1 MENQTNNKSIIQNLN
16 RIEKMKTNKT
26 STMLSKASRLVGL
39 FLVLGVLMG
48 LSSSDVFA
56 QVPPANTTIGNQA
69 SATYT
74 DGGGNSR
81 SVTSN
86 TVETVVQQVYAV
98 DISDGLTKT
107 VSDGGQVQYP
117 HIITNNGN
125 GPDSFT
131 ISATDSVA
139 GTDIFDFDNIV
150 IYPDADLDGVPDN
163 FSAITT
169 TPTVPAGGSF
179 GIVIVVTAPAT
190 NDDGENGIIN
200 VEATSTGD
208 TNVSDTAEDEAIV
221 RDGAVIDVQKSFS
234 QSTAS
239 AGETISVTF
248 RFSNNGNAAATNLDV
263 RDPLPLNM
271 TYVTGTGRWSG
282 SGTTALGDN
291 AGSGD
296 DPSGITYEFD
306 NSAAQDSILAIIA
319 NLGAGQSGT
328 LTFDVLIG
336 SVSGTT
342 LSNTAEFRYDSESFV
357 NTNTATV
364 TVGDSYDVII
374 DPGLTTVGVD
384 TVQLPAVS
392 QGSQVEFVNSFR
404 NNGTTTDV
412 FNLTISEVVGSE
424 YPTGTTFVLL
434 KSDGAGG
441 ALNPFTDT
449 NNDGIPDTG
458 PVAAGADI
466 EVILQVNL
474 PASADDSGPFVIAK
488 TATSINDAT
497 KSATLFDE
505 LLGITANSVDLTNN
519 RPVGGVNVPGEGL
532 GAGGVGAPDST
543 ISTDPGNTIRFDLVV
558 NNTSTTNS
566 DSYDISLSGGTIPAS
581 WSVVFKD
588 PNNGNSI
595 ITNTGSIAAGGN
607 KEITAEIVIPAGFAP
622 GNYDALFEVLSPTS
636 GATDD
641 IRDRVTVNTDRNIS
655 LVANQNGQIF
665 PGGSKEYAHTLR
677 IDSNVDEND
686 SGTSNPSSFRVSV
699 ANSEASGFTAIV
711 YWDKDNSGDIS
722 TGDSVLTNA
731 GGTIGDLDVT
741 SIGSLSFGDE
751 VNFVIKVTAGTG
763 VKDGVTN
770 TTTITITDNNGQVS
784 SVANADITKVVAGL
798 LVLEKTQASDTTGFL
813 NGAGTDPF
821 SIDPLTAA
829 PGDSVYYKI
838 VITNNGAA
846 TVDDVEIVDT
856 TPSYTVMRGT
866 VVVFGDIDPG
876 GVDPAITEPGDGNAG
891 AIRVEALDLAPYETF
906 TIIFKVK
913 LNE

>member
-1 MENQTNNKSIIQNLN
+1 
-16 RIEKMKTNKT
+16 MKTNKQ
-26 STMLSKASRLVGL
+26 STMHSKALRLVGL

-48 LSSSDVFA
+48 LSSTDVFA

-131 ISATDSVA
+131 ISATDSTG
-139 GTDIFDFDNIV
+139 GTDIFDFDNISV
-150 IYPDADLDGVPDN
+150 YPDADLDGVPDN
-163 FSAITT
+163 FTVIST
-169 TPTVPAGGSF
+169 TPTIAAGGSF

-190 NDDGENGIIN
+190 EDDGDNAILK
-200 VEATSTGD
+200 VKATSTGS
-208 TNVSDTAEDEAIV
+208 TSVSDSAQDEAFI

-234 QSTAS
+234 QSTAN
-239 AGETISVTF
+239 AGETIKVTF

-282 SGTTALGDN
+282 SGTTVLGDV

-306 NSAAQDSILAIIA
+306 GTASQDSILAIIA

-342 LSNTAEFRYDSESFV
+342 LSNTAQFRYDSETFV
-357 NTNTATV
+357 NTNTARV

-374 DPGLTTVGVD
+374 DPDLVTVGAD
-384 TVQLPAVS
+384 TVQKAAVS

-412 FNLTISEVVGSE
+412 FNLTISQIADSL

-434 KSDGAGG
+434 KSDGSGG

-458 PVAAGADI
+458 PVSAGADI

-474 PASADDSGPFVIAK
+474 PASAGGSGPFVIAK
-488 TATSINDAT
+488 TATSINDVT
-497 KSATLFDE
+497 KSATIYDMLN
-505 LLGITANSVDLTNN
+505 GITSNSVDLTNN
-519 RPVGGVNVPGEGL
+519 RVVGGVNVPGEGAGPDGG
-532 GAGGVGAPDST
+532 GAADST
-543 ISTDPGNTIRFDLVV
+543 ITTDPGNTVRFSLIV
-558 NNTSTTNS
+558 NNTSSTNS
-566 DSYDISLSGGTIPAS
+566 DSYDISLSGGSIPAS

-607 KEITAEIVIPAGFAP
+607 KEITAEIIIPAGFSP
-622 GNYDALFEVLSPTS
+622 GDYNAEINVLSPTS
-636 GATDD
+636 GASDT
-641 IRDRVTVNTDRNIS
+641 IRDRVTVSTDRNIS

-699 ANSEASGFTAIV
+699 ANSQASGFTAIV
-711 YWDKDNSGDIS
+711 YWDKDNSGNIS
-722 TGDSVLTNA
+722 SGDSVLTTA
-731 GGTIGDLDVT
+731 GGTAGSLDVP
-741 SIGSLSFGDE
+741 SFGSLSFGDE
-751 VNFVIKVTAGTG
+751 INFVIKVTAGTG

-770 TTTITITDNNGQVS
+770 TTTITITDNNTQVS
-784 SVANADITKVVAGL
+784 AVANADITKVVAGL
-798 LVLEKTQASDTTGFL
+798 LVLEKSQASDTTGFL
-813 NGAGTDPF
+813 NGLGTDNF

-856 TPSYTVMRGT
+856 TPSYTVIRGS

-876 GVDPAITEPGDGNAG
+876 GDDPAITEPGDGNAG
-891 AIRVEALDLAPYETF
+891 AIRVEAADLAPYESF

>member
-1 MENQTNNKSIIQNLN
+1 
-16 RIEKMKTNKT
+16 MKTNKT
-26 STMLSKASRLVGL
+26 STMLNKTSRLVGL
-39 FLVLGVLMG
+39 FLVLGILMG
-48 LSSSDVFA
+48 LSSMDVFA

-131 ISATDSVA
+131 ITATDSTG

-150 IYPDADLDGVPDN
+150 IYPDADLDGVPDS
-163 FSAITT
+163 FTAIST

-190 NDDGENGIIN
+190 EDDGDNAILN
-200 VEATSTGD
+200 VTATSTG
-208 TNVSDTAEDEAIV
+208 NGSVSDSAQDEAVI

-234 QSTAS
+234 KSTAS
-239 AGETISVTF
+239 AGETIKVTF

-271 TYVTGTGRWSG
+271 TYVTGTGLWSG
-282 SGTTALGDN
+282 SGTTLGDA

-306 NSAAQDSILAIIA
+306 GTASQDSVLAIIA

-342 LSNTAEFRYDSESFV
+342 LSNTAQFRYDSETFV
-357 NTNTATV
+357 NTNTAKV
-364 TVGDSYDVII
+364 TIGDSYDVII
-374 DPGLTTVGVD
+374 DPGVVTDSPD
-384 TVQLPAVS
+384 TVAITAKP
-392 QGSQVEFVNSFR
+392 QGSQIEFVNAFI

-412 FNLTISEVVGSE
+412 FNLTISEVSGSE

-434 KSDGAGG
+434 KSDGSGG

-458 PVAAGADI
+458 PVSAGGTI
-466 EVILQVNL
+466 QVILQVNL
-474 PASADDSGPFVIAK
+474 PASADDSGPFVISK
-488 TATSINDAT
+488 TATSINDVT
-497 KSATLFDE
+497 KSATLFDK
-505 LLGITANSVDLTNN
+505 LDGITANSVDLTNN
-519 RPVGGVNVPGEGL
+519 RVAAPGVPGF
-532 GAGGVGAPDST
+532 GAGPGGVGAPDST
-543 ISTDPGNTIRFDLVV
+543 ISTDPGNTVRFTLIV

-566 DSYDISLSGGTIPAS
+566 DSYDISLNGGSIPAS

-588 PNNGNSI
+588 PNNGNSV
-595 ITNTGSIAAGGN
+595 ITNTGLIAASGN

-622 GNYDALFEVLSPTS
+622 GDYDALINVLSPTS
-636 GATDD
+636 GATDT

-686 SGTSNPSSFRVSV
+686 SGTPNPSSLRLSV
-699 ANSEASGFTAIV
+699 ANSQANGFTAIV
-711 YWDKDNSGDIS
+711 YWDKDNSGNIS
-722 TGDSVLTNA
+722 TGDSVLTNVGATA
-731 GGTIGDLDVT
+731 GNLDVP

-770 TTTITITDNNGQVS
+770 TTTITITDNNGEVS

-798 LVLEKTQASDTTGFL
+798 LVLEKSQASDTTGFL
-813 NGAGTDPF
+813 NGSGTDPF

-876 GVDPAITEPGDGNAG
+876 GADPAITEPGDGNAG
-891 AIRVEALDLAPYETF
+891 AIRVEAADLAPYETF

>member
-1 MENQTNNKSIIQNLN
+1 MENQTNNKSIIQNLH
-16 RIEKMKTNKT
+16 RIGKMKTNKT
-26 STMLSKASRLVGL
+26 STMLNKTSRLVGL
-39 FLVLGVLMG
+39 FLVLGMLMG
-48 LSSSDVFA
+48 LSSTDVFA

-131 ISATDSVA
+131 ISATDSTG

-150 IYPDADLDGVPDN
+150 IYPDADLDGVPDS
-163 FSAITT
+163 FTAITT
-169 TPTVPAGGSF
+169 TPTIGAGDSF

-190 NDDGENGIIN
+190 EDDGDNAILK
-200 VEATSTGD
+200 VSATSTGSV
-208 TNVSDTAEDEAIV
+208 TVSDTAQDEAIV

-239 AGETISVTF
+239 AGETIKVTF
-248 RFSNNGNAAATNLDV
+248 RFSNNGNSAATNLDI

-271 TYVTGTGRWSG
+271 TYVTGTGLWSG
-282 SGTTALGDN
+282 SGTTLGDA

-306 NSAAQDSILAIIA
+306 GSASQDSILAVIG

-336 SVSGTT
+336 SVSGTK
-342 LSNTAEFRYDSESFV
+342 LSNTAQFRYDSESFV

-374 DPGLTTVGVD
+374 DPGLTTVGTD
-384 TVQLPAVS
+384 TVQLAAVS

-412 FNLTISEVVGSE
+412 FNITLSQVVGFE
-424 YPTGTTFVLL
+424 YPAGTSFVLL
-434 KSDGAGG
+434 KSDGSGG

-458 PVAAGADI
+458 PVSAGADI

-474 PASADDSGPFVIAK
+474 PANADDSGPFVIAK

-519 RPVGGVNVPGEGL
+519 AATGDAGALGEGVEPTG
-532 GAGGVGAPDST
+532 GAVDST
-543 ISTDPGNTIRFDLVV
+543 ITTNPGNTVRFTLFVT
-558 NNTSTTNS
+558 NTSTTNS
-566 DSYDISLSGGTIPAS
+566 DSYDISVNALSNIPAS

-588 PNNGNSI
+588 PNNGNSV
-595 ITNTGSIAAGGN
+595 ITNTGSIAPSAS
-607 KEITAEIVIPAGFAP
+607 KEITAEIIIPAGYAP
-622 GNYDALFEVLSPTS
+622 GSINAFFTVESPTS
-636 GATDD
+636 GATDTIYD
-641 IRDRVTVNTDRNIS
+641 VVAVNTDRNIS

-677 IDSNVDEND
+677 IDSNVNENN
-686 SGTSNPSSFRVSV
+686 SGTASPSSFRISV
-699 ANSEASGFTAIV
+699 ANSQANGFTAIV
-711 YWDKDNSGDIS
+711 YWDKDNSGNIS
-722 TGDSVLTNA
+722 AGDSVLTTA
-731 GGTIGDLDVT
+731 GAASPGVLDVP
-741 SIGSLSFGDE
+741 SIGSLAFGDE
-751 VNFVIKVTAGTG
+751 VNFVIKVNAGTG

-770 TTTITITDNNGQVS
+770 TTTLTITDNNGQVTS
-784 SVANADITKVVAGL
+784 IANTDITKVVAGL
-798 LVLEKTQASDTTGFL
+798 LVLEKTQAADTTGFL
-813 NGAGTDPF
+813 NGLGTDPF
-821 SIDPLTAA
+821 SIDALTAA

-838 VITNNGAA
+838 VVTNNGAA
-846 TVDDVEIVDT
+846 TVEDVEIVDT
-856 TPSYTVMRGT
+856 TPSYTLMRGT

-891 AIRVEALDLAPYETF
+891 AIRVEALNLAPYESF